1 MRKLSRSSLIALF
14 VFSFLVAS
22 LAAFADQVVLT
33 NGDRLS
39 GTITKSDAKSLI
51 IKSEFAGEVT
61 IDWSAV
67 KEIHSTEPLHVDL
80 KSGQALVGPVTTS
93 DDTIAVTT
101 KSGTVTTPKAAVVD
115 IRNDKEQIAYEK
127 TQRPRLTEGW
137 VGGANVGFAL
147 THGNSQTKNLAL
159 AFTAERKG
167 LKDDLALYT
176 NSVYASSDAGSVSAT
191 TANAIQSG
199 AKYEHDLRKR
209 VFAFVSG
216 DFQTD
221 ALQGL
226 NLRSV
231 FGGGLGFHAIK
242 NDETTLDLLGG
253 LNYTHESYTTLTHNF
268 AALTLGEEFTH
279 KLGESTLLAQKLY
292 LFPNL
297 SQTGEYRTTFTFGT
311 VTKISKWLGWQN
323 AFGDIYVTNPPL
335 GKKKNDITFTTGLN
349 LAFTH

>member
-1 MRKLSRSSLIALF
+1 MRTPLRPSLNFSIFLF
-14 VFSFLVAS
+14 LLTTC

-33 NGDRLS
+33 NGDRLT
-39 GTITKSDAKSLI
+39 GRITKSDSKTLI
-51 IKSEFAGEVT
+51 IKSEFAGEVS
-61 IDWSAV
+61 IKWSAV

-80 KSGQALVGPVTTS
+80 KSGQKLVGPVTTS
-93 DDTIAVTT
+93 DDNLAVTT
-101 KSGTVTTPKAAVVD
+101 ASGTITASKDEVVD
-115 IRNDKEQIAYEK
+115 LRNDKEQLAYEK

-137 VGGANVGFAL
+137 AGGANVGFAL

-159 AFTAERKG
+159 AFTAERKA
-167 LKDDLALYT
+167 LKDDLAFYA
-176 NSVYASSDAGSVSAT
+176 NSVYASSDSGAVSAT
-191 TANAIQSG
+191 TANSIQSG
-199 AKYEHDLRKR
+199 AKYERDLRKR

-242 NDETTLDLLGG
+242 NEDTTLDLLGG
-253 LNYTHESYTTLTHNF
+253 LNYTRENYTTLTHNF

-279 KLGESTLLAQKLY
+279 KLGAGTLLAQKLY

-297 SQTGEYRTTFTFGT
+297 NQAGEYRTTFTFGT

-323 AFGDIYVTNPPL
+323 AFGDIYVTNPPA

-349 LAFTH
+349 VAFTH